1 MQPTVHLILFLVFL
15 FGTAC
20 SSALPNRSTLGEL
33 FPGVQGESLEG
44 TPTRLPDDLS
54 GAPCIL
60 LVGYAQRSQFDIDR
74 WILGLMQLE
83 SQVRIIEIPTIE
95 GLLPGL
101 FANQIDEGMRGG
113 IPEEDWPS
121 VVTVYS
127 DARTIRQFTGTER
140 ESNARVLLLDPG
152 GTVRWMTDRG
162 YSASQVQA
170 LHAAALRLQA
180 TP

>member
-1 MQPTVHLILFLVFL
+1 
-15 FGTAC
+15 
-20 SSALPNRSTLGEL
+20 
-33 FPGVQGESLEG
+33 
-44 TPTRLPDDLS
+44 
-54 GAPCIL
+54 
-60 LVGYAQRSQFDIDR
+60 
-74 WILGLMQLE
+74 MQLE